1 MFPAVWVL
9 GGFSRSPSYRCIKWA
24 WLEIL
29 KRAKMLVV
37 VMMMLVLSQQKT
49 RTHTQN
55 VNKCGLWLVGCWVFN
70 QKKKV
75 GEVAV
80 FVLALTLFS
89 PLCAPLLAPFL

>member
-1 MFPAVWVL
+1 
-9 GGFSRSPSYRCIKWA
+9 
-24 WLEIL
+24 
-29 KRAKMLVV
+29 MLVV
-37 VMMMLVLSQQKT
+37 VMMMFVLSQQKT
-49 RTHTQN
+49 HTHTQN